1 MIQREEFVKIQNIT
15 RIAIKL
21 IARINIA
28 DIRKLKRGVTVMTNF
43 KDRERVVRQWL
54 KWSKEKRLVP
64 EPKNFLA
71 YLELQGYIDVEK
83 MLKDSKDQEE
93 R

>member
-1 MIQREEFVKIQNIT
+1 
-15 RIAIKL
+15 
-21 IARINIA
+21 
-28 DIRKLKRGVTVMTNF
+28 MTSLEQ
-43 KDRERVVRQWL
+43 RERVVRQWY
-54 KWSKEKRLVP
+54 KWSKEKRLDP
-64 EPKNFLA
+64 NPKNFLA

>member
-1 MIQREEFVKIQNIT
+1 
-15 RIAIKL
+15 
-21 IARINIA
+21 
-28 DIRKLKRGVTVMTNF
+28 MTSLEQ
-43 KDRERVVRQWL
+43 RERVVRQWY